1 MIRPTKNKLSTTQ
14 RIERYNR
21 AMNGD
26 TVALMECAYDG
37 GICTK
42 EQRDDFYRIKRQV
55 EEAEE
60 QEQM

>member
-1 MIRPTKNKLSTTQ
+1 MNRQTKNKLSTKQ
-14 RIERYNR
+14 RIEIYNR

-26 TVALMECAYDG
+26 TVALMECSYAS

-42 EQRDDFYRIKRQV
+42 EQLSDFYRIKRQV

-60 QEQM
+60 REQM